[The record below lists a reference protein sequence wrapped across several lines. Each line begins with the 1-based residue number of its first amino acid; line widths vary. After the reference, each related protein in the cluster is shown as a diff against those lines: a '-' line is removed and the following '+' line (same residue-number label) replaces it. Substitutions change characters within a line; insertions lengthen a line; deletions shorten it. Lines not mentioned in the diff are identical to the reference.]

1 MNPYEEDLRKIIEQ
15 AELFARRVRYVS
27 DLYDQRSDPGR
38 STPKPRDLEYAV
50 DSMRVAFMALLRV
63 TAEYL

>member
-27 DLYDQRSDPGR
+27 DLYDHRSDPGR

-50 DSMRVAFMALLRV
+50 RDAFMTLLRE